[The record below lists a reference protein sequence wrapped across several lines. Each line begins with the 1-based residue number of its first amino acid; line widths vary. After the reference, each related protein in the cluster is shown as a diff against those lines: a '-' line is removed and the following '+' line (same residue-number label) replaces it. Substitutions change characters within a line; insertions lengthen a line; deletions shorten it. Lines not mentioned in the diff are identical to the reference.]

1 MHISETPKRSN
12 AMHSAAPSRGGVAWA
27 QIFHRRLS
35 GSISILDGV
44 KEGCLVAIR
53 RGSSLT
59 S

>member
-1 MHISETPKRSN
+1 
-12 AMHSAAPSRGGVAWA
+12 MHSAAPSRGGVAWA

-44 KEGCLVAIR
+44 EEGCLVAIR